1 MKDWAADHP
10 KAKLMARK
18 RAAILEAAREM
29 FLRLGYEGTSME
41 AIAASAGVSIM
52 TLYRHAERKDDLFA
66 AVISS
71 ACDPSDEVEQ
81 AEMAAVMKKPLGE
94 VLAIS
99 GVMFQARLGS
109 AETAALLRVVMAE
122 SRHFPEL
129 AEKAYRGLVGH
140 MESFVEDLLAQK
152 TEARG
157 LAKAVRRTL
166 SVTFVD
172 RLLGTDLLRTL
183 LGVGAPSKAEYRWR
197 AERAADETMAAIASA
212 LSRSAAG

>member
-71 ACDPSDEVEQ
+71 ACDPSDEAEQ

-99 GVMFQARLGS
+99 GVMFQERLGS

-122 SRHFPEL
+122 IAAFPRARREGVPGL
-129 AEKAYRGLVGH
+129 GRPHGIFCRGPAGAKNRG
-140 MESFVEDLLAQK
+140 E
-152 TEARG
+152 G
-157 LAKAVRRTL
+157 LAKAARGTL

-197 AERAADETMAAIASA
+197 ADRAANETMAAIASA

>member
-71 ACDPSDEVEQ
+71 ACDPSDEAEQ

-99 GVMFQARLGS
+99 GVMFQERLGS

-140 MESFVEDLLAQK
+140 MEFFC
-152 TEARG
+152 RG
-157 LAKAVRRTL
+157 PAGAKNRGERT
-166 SVTFVD
+166 SP
-172 RLLGTDLLRTL
+172 RPRGGR
-183 LGVGAPSKAEYRWR
+183 
-197 AERAADETMAAIASA
+197 
-212 LSRSAAG
+212 